1 MSEFDRVEMGWR
13 TSIGKMLVVNG
24 YEDDKKQPS
33 VGQFASSPP
42 TPFIEQVRA
51 YSQLIS
57 SESKIPAQYFGFMTQ
72 NPPSGDSIRV
82 WKEQLIRASEI
93 KTELMNPDLIAL
105 AQVLASLTEFD
116 DEVDV
121 DRLADGLEVDWRD
134 PATAS
139 KAADAD
145 WALKLLSAGVLSPDS
160 QVLLEN
166 LHFSAADRLRIEQE
180 NRSKRLSALAKVMAA
195 SKKDSDQS
203 SSPNDT
209 EDGATEAEQ
218 APSPDENASQDAKEG
233 R

>member
-1 MSEFDRVEMGWR
+1 
-13 TSIGKMLVVNG
+13 
-24 YEDDKKQPS
+24 
-33 VGQFASSPP
+33 
-42 TPFIEQVRA
+42 
-51 YSQLIS
+51 
-57 SESKIPAQYFGFMTQ
+57 MTQ

-116 DEVDV
+116 DEVDA
-121 DRLADGLEVDWRD
+121 DRLADNLEVDWRD

-180 NRSKRLSALAKVMAA
+180 NRGKRLSALAKVMAA

-218 APSPDENASQDAKEG
+218 APSPDENANQDAKEG